1 MRERERERERERGR
15 QTDRQTD
22 SERQRE
28 REKERKRSWRPIRNN
43 LGEGR
48 LLKYIQKGI
57 TFYFDK
63 VKRGFETKR
72 L

>member
-1 MRERERERERERGR
+1 MRERERERERARERER
-15 QTDRQTD
+15 QTDRQTARD
-22 SERQRE
+22 RE